1 MQAVRETAAEA
12 RAHRDTTEQTIA
24 DIARF
29 LQDNFSQ
36 RVTAHVAGIE
46 DAKQVGK
53 WCRALNAPRHA
64 AEVRLRTAYRIGRPR
79 PPLGRLGPHRPTAA
93 PTGRIRHSAGRIR
106 PLTGPVH
113 RARCPHRRKGQRSL
127 PPSRVLAAC
136 PSPPRGGEAG
146 RWRVIDRL

>member
-1 MQAVRETAAEA
+1 MQTMRETAAEA

-53 WCRALNAPRHA
+53 WCRALNAPRYE
-64 AEVRLRTAYRIGRPR
+64 AEVRLRTAYQIFKLIEEGENPHTARAWMIGMNPQLEDES
-79 PPLGRLGPHRPTAA
+79 PLQVIADGHFKDAMAA
-93 PTGRIRHSAGRIR
+93 
-106 PLTGPVH
+106 
-113 RARCPHRRKGQRSL
+113 ARSYLQGDL
-127 PPSRVLAAC
+127 
-136 PSPPRGGEAG
+136 
-146 RWRVIDRL
+146 